1 MQLEMRRLIQVDRY
15 LNELDPFEQSH
26 GLSELELDLN
36 CALISL
42 SRKSRP
48 MRGEVGTP
56 IKNQK
61 PENFIPVSAL
71 YAQIERQITL
81 NTPAKRLSESR

>member
-1 MQLEMRRLIQVDRY
+1 
-15 LNELDPFEQSH
+15 
-26 GLSELELDLN
+26 
-36 CALISL
+36 
-42 SRKSRP
+42 